1 MSEPPDDD
9 AWFRRVG
16 RWAVAVVLAV
26 AVARFAVDLIG
37 DAATIASLRDL
48 ITFIAGLDAP

>member
-1 MSEPPDDD
+1 MTEPPEEG
-9 AWFRRVG
+9 AWLRRVAH
-16 RWAVAVVLAV
+16 WAVAVVLAV

-48 ITFIAGLDAP
+48 VQFLSKLDSP

>member
-1 MSEPPDDD
+1 MTEPPEDG
-9 AWFRRVG
+9 AWLRRVAH
-16 RWAVAVVLAV
+16 WAVAVVLAV

-48 ITFIAGLDAP
+48 VQFLSMDSP